1 MIFGNEIIAL
11 SVNIPC
17 FSTQMMTHGRKK
29 IENSMSKK
37 KENIYMCV
45 NFYFILFLICSK
57 EMAWVFM

>member
-29 IENSMSKK
+29 IENSMSKEK
-37 KENIYMCV
+37 GKHVYVC
-45 NFYFILFLICSK
+45 
-57 EMAWVFM
+57 